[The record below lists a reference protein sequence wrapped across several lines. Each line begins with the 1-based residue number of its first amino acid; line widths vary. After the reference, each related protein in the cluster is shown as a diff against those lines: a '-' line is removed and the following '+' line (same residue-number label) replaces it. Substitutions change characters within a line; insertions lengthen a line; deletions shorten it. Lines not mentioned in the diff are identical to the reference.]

1 MVKTMD
7 DSIALIK
14 ITIKFVLEGKKHS
27 LMTPLTP
34 LEYNSAMPFDDQYDF
49 ISIAVDAAGV
59 KWYELEYEDLEEFR
73 ESLEVKVIHNPNFDI
88 CLN

>member
-1 MVKTMD
+1 MD

-14 ITIKFVLEGKKHS
+14 MTIKFVLEGRKHN

-34 LEYNSAMPFDDQYDF
+34 IEYNSAMPFDDQYDF
-49 ISIAVDAAGV
+49 ISLAVEAAGI
-59 KWYELEYEDLEEFR
+59 KWYELETYELEEFR
-73 ESLEVKVIHNPNFDI
+73 ESLEVKVMHDPNFDI